1 MKPSKAVRRVEPPRW
16 PTVRCPG
23 CLRSWLA
30 AGVRGGDTYTCKACG
45 RQFVVGKQEAA
56 GKNSRPLGRHL
67 EVPTAQGAHEA
78 ARPAEE
84 EAAEEVKR

>member
-1 MKPSKAVRRVEPPRW
+1 MEPPRW

-56 GKNSRPLGRHL
+56 GRPGLALG
-67 EVPTAQGAHEA
+67 
-78 ARPAEE
+78 
-84 EAAEEVKR
+84 

>member
-1 MKPSKAVRRVEPPRW
+1 MKPSKAANKVDPPRW

-30 AGVRGGDTYTCKACG
+30 AGVRGGDVYTCKACG

-56 GKNSRPLGRHL
+56 GRTGLALG
-67 EVPTAQGAHEA
+67 
-78 ARPAEE
+78 
-84 EAAEEVKR
+84 

>member
-1 MKPSKAVRRVEPPRW
+1 MKPSKATRRVEPPRW

-23 CLRSWLA
+23 CQRSWLA

-56 GKNSRPLGRHL
+56 GKTGLALG
-67 EVPTAQGAHEA
+67 
-78 ARPAEE
+78 
-84 EAAEEVKR
+84 